1 MRDFLL
7 LQLIFNVLILVSLMV
22 LARGV
27 PARRRRKQPTTRRS
41 RPGRPAE
48 VGGRPAEPSPAPAG
62 HLSELIEQT
71 ERKELL
77 AEAALRERLSEFRA
91 RVAG

>member
-22 LARGV
+22 LARGAA
-27 PARRRRKQPTTRRS
+27 PARRRR
-41 RPGRPAE
+41 RPAAGPAE
-48 VGGRPAEPSPAPAG
+48 RRRPAEPPAPQSPVSSPAG

-71 ERKELL
+71 EREELV
-77 AEAALRERLSEFRA
+77 AEAALRERLSRFRT
-91 RVAG
+91 RMAG

>member
-22 LARGV
+22 LARGAA
-27 PARRRRKQPTTRRS
+27 PARRRR
-41 RPGRPAE
+41 RPASDAAD
-48 VGGRPAEPSPAPAG
+48 RPPAAAPAPPAPVPSPAD
-62 HLSELIEQT
+62 HLSKLIERT
-71 ERKELL
+71 EREELV
-77 AEAALRERLSEFRA
+77 AEAALRERLSRFRT